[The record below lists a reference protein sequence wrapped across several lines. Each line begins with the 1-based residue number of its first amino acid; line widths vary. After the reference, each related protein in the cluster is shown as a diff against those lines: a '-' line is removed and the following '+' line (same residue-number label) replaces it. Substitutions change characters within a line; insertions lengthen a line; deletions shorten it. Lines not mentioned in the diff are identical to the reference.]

1 MLQTGNE
8 IELSTML
15 ASDRLRLGLSSRLS
29 IWINLKS
36 SVQLDAI
43 CDTQVAPNQTYDTL
57 HVLNGLVAC
66 LEHPRSSGVDKTTMD
81 GDLRRMHHTHPHQC
95 VLPDFVRS
103 ASSMI
108 EELEGHLGCFG

>member
-43 CDTQVAPNQTYDTL
+43 CDTQVELVACLERVAYL
-57 HVLNGLVAC
+57 ELVAC
-66 LEHPRSSGVDKTTMD
+66 LEHLRSSGVDETTMN

-108 EELEGHLGCFG
+108 EELEGRLGCFG